1 MYFNFDYFFHLPESN
16 DVKEEECGQQLA
28 LIEKHLDNHEL
39 FHIAGNSEDIEFND
53 KTNIIVQ
60 GEKSQNFLS
69 TQRKKETIFT
79 FSINPRLLGTVQ
91 ISKKSEPNQ
100 SPIKSSSFGT
110 IH

>member
-69 TQRKKETIFT
+69 TQR
-79 FSINPRLLGTVQ
+79 TVQ

>member
-1 MYFNFDYFFHLPESN
+1 MVTDNFLSTLNRISDLKVLLSSIQIF
-16 DVKEEECGQQLA
+16 
-28 LIEKHLDNHEL
+28 KHLDNHEL

-69 TQRKKETIFT
+69 TQR
-79 FSINPRLLGTVQ
+79 TVQ

>member
-1 MYFNFDYFFHLPESN
+1 MVTDNFLSTLNRISDLKVLLSSIQIF
-16 DVKEEECGQQLA
+16 
-28 LIEKHLDNHEL
+28 KHLDNHEL

-110 IH
+110 IY